1 MATSADDGWQCL
13 SSSSILALQNDEG
26 HESATSDLS
35 IANATIGQID
45 ISSIPSPVSAQDAIT
60 RLLQFLAGASNEV
73 LCAIA
78 VGLAAITY
86 LILGRLGL
94 MLIGALGGIVLQAT
108 WENQSAHLGTED
120 SHRKEKGLAILAR
133 VLDWREIQRSK
144 SQDIEENEQIDE
156 AQLSERGFGDFRPA
170 TAAALDELV
179 EATMR
184 DYVDYWYS
192 PILPGEGSFPQ
203 ACQQT
208 LVSFL
213 RSISRALSKKRPADA
228 FLDILTN
235 TSSIVI
241 VFLGELSNAIMASQ
255 DSELSP
261 DQAVQEYLSSNP
273 DSNLSHI
280 MDEKQQRRKFQL
292 ITDDL
297 LLNFIEKSVYSCGP
311 ARIFLQQVLGG
322 LVMEMSLKACSKPEW
337 LNGWIVYLLE
347 EGEPDLIQAID
358 AGMEIPSRDES
369 NATVEQP
376 PGTQS
381 NGLKQ
386 TSHRKRLSRAEEAMQ
401 AAMEEAKRL
410 SQLIAEDD
418 SKRAEESS
426 SAPLEPPS
434 LLPRPEAYYTTLG
447 ETSNTKANGATEPR
461 SKIISPSSNDRD
473 REAKAQFTSFD
484 QIVPQPHI
492 DTKVPITAQP
502 PAPLTLHN
510 ANITIL
516 DDPSPDSSSRGRP
529 ADDYL
534 VQIEPHSSR
543 HPGWMIVR
551 KYADFET
558 LHEVLKRIAQVSG
571 VLAFTQRHGTLPT
584 WKNKT
589 KSSLR
594 GDLEDYLRDACRY
607 QPLADSVGLKRFLEK
622 ENQGPSGKS
631 FQGIGWPSPAAFE
644 TMGKGLVDNL
654 MSASKGATEGGKS
667 VFGGMTGVLGSIG
680 SGSRNRS
687 GSKSSFSARAGSRS
701 SASFAREPESR
712 SSADSAQQESNRAR
726 DESLSSESK
735 RMLHKS
741 TVEHNHSKT
750 ATSPVESMDKIT
762 GEIISISPTSDR
774 RSDTASEDDHA
785 ERSAHPPLNLDNII
799 LPPPPSDM
807 ADDYRMLGATSSTTQ
822 SRNESAQPRAS
833 ISTTSTLRSP
843 EKSTISLVSAEL
855 GMVSKK
861 PRKVST
867 PFTEE
872 ETRVVLE
879 LMFAMINEL
888 YTLSSAW
895 NIRRT
900 LLTAAKTFLL
910 RPGNPSLASI
920 QSLIQES
927 VISSNISDEG
937 LAAHLR
943 KLRENTMPTEEELKA
958 WPKEPS
964 PEEKEK
970 LRLRARKLVM
980 ERGIPP
986 ALSGVMGQAA
996 TAEAVGRVF
1005 DCLQDET
1012 VARGLMFGLL
1022 LQCIRIITN

>member
-1 MATSADDGWQCL
+1 
-13 SSSSILALQNDEG
+13 
-26 HESATSDLS
+26 
-35 IANATIGQID
+35 
-45 ISSIPSPVSAQDAIT
+45 
-60 RLLQFLAGASNEV
+60 
-73 LCAIA
+73 
-78 VGLAAITY
+78 
-86 LILGRLGL
+86 

-108 WENQSAHLGTED
+108 WENQSAHLGTKD
-120 SHRKEKGLAILAR
+120 SHRKEKGLAILTR

-144 SQDIEENEQIDE
+144 SQDIEENGQINE
-156 AQLSERGFGDFRPA
+156 AQLSDRGFGDFQPA

-179 EATMR
+179 EASMR
-184 DYVDYWYS
+184 NYVDFWYS

-203 ACQQT
+203 TCKQT

-213 RSISRALSKKRPADA
+213 RLISRALSKRRPADA

-241 VFLGELSNAIMASQ
+241 VFFGELSNAIMASQ

-261 DQAVQEYLSSNP
+261 GQAVQEYLSSNP

-280 MDEKQQRRKFQL
+280 MDEKQQRKKFQL
-292 ITDDL
+292 IADDL
-297 LLNFIEKSVYSCGP
+297 LLNFTEKSVYSCGP
-311 ARIFLQQVLGG
+311 ARVFLQQVLSGMI
-322 LVMEMSLKACSKPEW
+322 MEMSLQACSKPEW

-358 AGMEIPSRDES
+358 AGMERPSQDEG

-376 PGTQS
+376 PATQL
-381 NGLKQ
+381 NGLDQ
-386 TSHRKRLSRAEEAMQ
+386 AGHRKRLSRAEEAMQ

-410 SQLIAEDD
+410 SRLIAEEDSKN

-426 SAPLEPPS
+426 SAALELPS
-434 LLPRPEAYYTTLG
+434 LPPRPEAYSMTLG
-447 ETSNTKANGATEPR
+447 EPSDDKVNGATEPI
-461 SKIISPSSNDRD
+461 SEIISPSSNDRD
-473 REAKAQFTSFD
+473 REAEAQFTSFD

-492 DTKVPITAQP
+492 GTKAPITAQP

-516 DDPSPDSSSRGRP
+516 DDPSPDSSGRGKP
-529 ADDYL
+529 MDDYV

-571 VLAFTQRHGTLPT
+571 VSDFAQKHGTLPT

-644 TMGKGLVDNL
+644 TVGKGLVDNI

-667 VFGGMTGVLGSIG
+667 VFGGVTGVLGSIG
-680 SGSRNRS
+680 SGSRNRA

-712 SSADSAQQESNRAR
+712 SSADSAQQESNRHR
-726 DESLSSESK
+726 DESQ
-735 RMLHKS
+735 KS
-741 TVEHNHSKT
+741 MVEHNDSKT
-750 ATSPVESMDKIT
+750 ATSPVESMHKIT
-762 GEIISISPTSDR
+762 GEIRSISPTSDR
-774 RSDTASEDDHA
+774 RSNTASEDDHA
-785 ERSAHPPLNLDNII
+785 ERSAHPPLNLDSII

-807 ADDYRMLGATSSTTQ
+807 ADDYCMPGATSFPIQ
-822 SRNESAQPRAS
+822 SRNEGAQPRVS
-833 ISTTSTLRSP
+833 LSTAPTLRSP
-843 EKSTISLVSAEL
+843 DKSTESLVSAEL

-861 PRKVST
+861 PRKEPT

-927 VISSNISDEG
+927 VISSNTSDEG

-943 KLRENTMPTEEELKA
+943 KLRENTMPTEEESKA

-986 ALSGVMGQAA
+986 ALGGVMGQAA

-1005 DCLQDET
+1005 DCLQDEK

-1022 LQCIRIITN
+1022 LQGIRIITN